1 MQLLIKGVFL
11 YFKSG
16 HRPMALSG
24 GNINRCLVYF
34 MFLCFVFVSYFVFFN
49 FVALWGSRAINFMA
63 ESQRWNLSL
72 TLLMA
77 GV

>member
-24 GNINRCLVYF
+24 GDINRCLLYF

-49 FVALWGSRAINFMA
+49 FVALWWPAAINFMA
-63 ESQRWNLSL
+63 ESQRWDLSL
-72 TLLMA
+72 TSLTA